1 MGPQLHI
8 IKPTFSGGEYAP
20 SMYGRVD
27 VARYASGCKKLL
39 NMIVHSHGG
48 TSNRPGWHF
57 VARKKYGN
65 TKKCILKA
73 FQFSSTQNYMLEF
86 GDYYIRFYTSNAQ
99 IAMSGATAWTTS
111 HSYTKGDF
119 VTQTSVQY
127 YCLISHTSGTF
138 ATDLA
143 AGKWVAQS
151 IYEVPSPYSEDDLA
165 QLTFTQSADVL
176 FMFHPDFQP
185 RQLNRMGATNWTITL
200 YDFLYGPYQLPNSTT
215 SFTITPSATTG
226 SITLTASQALFQS
239 THVGA
244 LFNINQVVAE
254 ASVNS
259 SLGSVAAGSSIT
271 CGGTWRIITHGTWAG
286 TISVQKSTDGGSTWY
301 NIRTFSSASDFN
313 ANTFGTEDM
322 SNNAPNFLVRLN
334 MSAYTSGTCSYSLT
348 CDSFRNVGHVKVTA
362 YTSATQVTGT
372 VTKTLGGTGATS
384 DWAEGSWSDYRG
396 WPAVGEF
403 NQDRMVTGNTENEPQ
418 TIWQTRSSNY
428 YDYSRNV
435 PLVDADAI
443 TTNLP
448 ARQLN
453 GINGFVPLTQLIAL
467 TSSSEWGIG
476 AVDTV
481 MSPLTI
487 TQKVYGFNGSIG
499 IKPVIIKNRAV
510 YVQFYGGV
518 VLDLGYE
525 LLSNTFTGSE
535 LSILANHLFTGY
547 SINSMCYQQYPDSL
561 VWAVRDDGHFL
572 SMTYLREQEVL
583 AWTQHETLGEVE
595 SVDSIPGVN
604 SDGKGYSQVWL
615 SVNRAGTDG
624 FIEYMENRMSST
636 SPRDQFFVDAGII
649 YNDPKVIT
657 AATKANPCVITVT
670 SHGYSDGDLVD
681 IDDIEGM
688 TELNG
693 NRYEIDV
700 LTGNTFSLKD
710 PRDGSNINS
719 TGFTTYVSGGTSSKC
734 ATVITGL
741 SHLEGYDVSVLADG
755 DVVASP
761 NNEDYP
767 ILTVSS
773 GQITIPEPASK
784 VIIGLPYISDIE
796 TLNIETNLPDGT
808 LQGRKTRVSVV
819 TLRLNQSRGGFMGPD
834 FDNLREIADNFR
846 TNYDTPLDLF
856 TGDLKHTM
864 TGGYTDGGTMCIRQV
879 DPLPITVLALM
890 PILTIGGTPAR

>member
-27 VARYASGCKKLL
+27 VARYGSGCKKLL

-73 FQFSSTQNYMLEF
+73 FQFSATQNYMLEI

-99 IAMSGATAWTTS
+99 IAMSGATAWTTT
-111 HSYTKGDF
+111 HAYVAGDF
-119 VTQTSVQY
+119 VTQTAVQY
-127 YCLISHTSGTF
+127 YCLVSHTSGTF

-151 IYEVPSPYSEDDLA
+151 IYEIPSPYSENQLA
-165 QLTFTQSADVL
+165 ELTFTQSADVL

-185 RQLNRMGATNWTITL
+185 RQLNRMGSTNWTITL
-200 YDFLYGPYQLPNSTT
+200 YDFLYGPYQLPNSDTT
-215 SFTITPSATTG
+215 FTITPSGTTG
-226 SITLTASQALFQS
+226 SITLTASAALFQS

-259 SLGSVAAGSSIT
+259 SLASVAAGSSIT

-348 CDSFRNVGHVKVTA
+348 CDSFRNVGHAKVTA
-362 YTSATQVTGT
+362 YTNSTHVTAT
-372 VTKTLGGTGATS
+372 VTKTLGGTAATS

-403 NQDRMVTGNTENEPQ
+403 NQDRMVTGNTDNEPQ

-428 YDYSRNV
+428 YDYSRNF

-453 GINGFVPLTQLIAL
+453 GVNGFVPLTQLIAL
-467 TSSSEWGIG
+467 TASSEWGIG

-499 IKPVIIKNRAV
+499 IKPVIIKNRAI

-547 SINSMCYQQYPDSL
+547 TIKSMCYQQYPDSL

-595 SVDSIPGVN
+595 SVDSIPGLN
-604 SDGKGYSQVWL
+604 PSGKGYSQVWL

-624 FIEYMENRMSST
+624 FIEYMDNRMYST
-636 SPRDQFFVDAGII
+636 DARDQFFVDAGII
-649 YNDPKVIT
+649 YNAPKTIT
-657 AATKANPCVITVT
+657 AVTKANPCVVT
-670 SHGYSDGDLVD
+670 AVAHGYTDGDLVD
-681 IDDIEGM
+681 IADVVGM
-688 TELNG
+688 TQLNG
-693 NRYEIDV
+693 NRYMVDA
-700 LTGNTFSLKD
+700 LTADTFSLKD
-710 PRDGSNINS
+710 PRTSVAINS
-719 TGFTTYVSGGTSSKC
+719 TAYTTYVSGGTSSKC
-734 ATVITGL
+734 ATIITGL

-755 DVVASP
+755 NVIASP

-767 ILTVSS
+767 ILTVTS
-773 GQITIPEPASK
+773 GQITLSEPASK
-784 VIIGLPYISDIE
+784 VIIGLPYVSDVE

-808 LQGRKTRVSVV
+808 LQGRKVRVSIV

-846 TNYDTPLDLF
+846 TNYDTALDLY

-864 TGGYTDGGTMCIRQV
+864 TAGYNDGGTMCIRQV
-879 DPLPITVLALM
+879 DPIPLTVLALM
-890 PILTIGGTPAR
+890 PILTIGGAPAR